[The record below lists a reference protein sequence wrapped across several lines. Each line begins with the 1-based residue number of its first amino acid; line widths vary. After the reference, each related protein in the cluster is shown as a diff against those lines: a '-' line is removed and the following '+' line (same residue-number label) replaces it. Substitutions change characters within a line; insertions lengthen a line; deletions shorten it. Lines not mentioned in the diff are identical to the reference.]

1 MAQDWRS
8 RPNVDRR
15 SNTGSAFANHHLTP
29 FAPDLPS
36 FTNEVCLARAPEIE
50 ANSVSED
57 FNGTLPCMVAMV
69 ARNYLDASGA
79 ECANKTLLF
88 YPPPSESDSDLRL
101 ARSTSQNSILK

>member
-8 RPNVDRR
+8 RPKVDRR

-69 ARNYLDASGA
+69 ARNYLDVSGA
-79 ECANKTLLF
+79 NVNCELLLRTL
-88 YPPPSESDSDLRL
+88 R
-101 ARSTSQNSILK
+101 